1 MCRIASNFKAM
12 ITFFSCLALLIAS
25 YFIYGKFLDKLTD
38 IDENAQVPLDRL
50 RDGVDYMPLPRW
62 RIFLIQLLNIAGTG
76 PIFGAILGA
85 CYGPVAFLWITLG
98 GILFGA
104 MHDYMSGV
112 ISLRNDGKSLS
123 EIIGK
128 YLGGGM
134 HKFATVVIPLLMVL
148 VGGVFIVTPSQILA
162 NMTDI
167 PYMLWVAVIIVYYF
181 VATVLPIDKIIG
193 RIYPIFGAALIAMA
207 VMLFGV
213 IIFDDYQIP
222 ELTSFTNMHFKA
234 DTLPIIPTLF
244 ISIACGAISG
254 FHATQSP
261 LMARCMTNE
270 KQSRPIFFG
279 AMISESIIALIWA
292 AVAMAFF
299 GGVEALNEYMLA
311 NSSNAGVAVSFICD
325 TTLGRIGSILA
336 IMGVV
341 IAPITSGDTAF
352 RSARL
357 ILADMLHYDQKP
369 IYKRLIISLPLFA
382 LGIAIAFM
390 EFDVIWR
397 YFAWSNQTLSV
408 ITLWT
413 ITSWLMR
420 RGSRWSIIALV
431 PAICMTYV
439 CSSYFFVSGQFLGMG
454 ATPIAYIYGG
464 ATTAVIAGLMMYLI
478 RKNIRNEANI

>member
-1 MCRIASNFKAM
+1 MAV
-12 ITFFSCLALLIAS
+12 LVAS
-25 YFIYGKFLDKLTD
+25 YFLYGKFLDRLTGVD
-38 IDENAQVPLDRL
+38 AKAEVPAQRL
-50 RDGVDYMPLPRW
+50 YDGVDYMPLPRW

-85 CYGPVAFLWITLG
+85 CYGPVAFLWITIG
-98 GILFGA
+98 GVLFGA

-134 HKFATVVIPLLMVL
+134 HKLTTVVIPLLMVL

-162 NMTDI
+162 DKTDI
-167 PYMLWVAVIIVYYF
+167 PYMAWVAVIIVYYF

-193 RIYPIFGAALIAMA
+193 KIYPLFGAALIAMA

-213 IIFDDYQIP
+213 VVFGDYQIP
-222 ELTSFTNMHFKA
+222 ELTSFANMHYNA
-234 DTLPIIPTLF
+234 VNLPIIPTLF

-261 LMARCMTNE
+261 LMARCMTSE
-270 KQSRPIFFG
+270 CQSRPIFFG
-279 AMISESIIALIWA
+279 AMVSESIIALIWA

-299 GGVEALNEYMLA
+299 GGVEALNDYMQA
-311 NSSNAGVAVSFICD
+311 NGNNAGVAVSLICD
-325 TTLGRIGSILA
+325 TTLGRVGSILA

-357 ILADMLHYDQKP
+357 IVADMLHYDQKP
-369 IYKRLIISLPLFA
+369 IYKRLVISAPLFA
-382 LGIAIAFM
+382 MGIGIAFM

-397 YFAWSNQTLSV
+397 YFAWSNQALSV
-408 ITLWT
+408 ITLWM
-413 ITSWLMR
+413 ISSWLMR

-439 CSSYFFVSGQFLGMG
+439 CSSFFFVSGQFVGLG
-454 ATPIAYIYGG
+454 AVTEAYVYGG
-464 ATTAVIAGLMMYLI
+464 AATAVIAGLMIRLI
-478 RKNIRNEANI
+478 RKNIENETNI

>member
-1 MCRIASNFKAM
+1 M
-12 ITFFSCLALLIAS
+12 ITFFSCLAVLIAS
-25 YFIYGKFLDKLTD
+25 YFIYGKFLDRLTG
-38 IDENAQVPLDRL
+38 IDGNAQVPSERL
-50 RDGVDYMPLPRW
+50 YDGVDYMPLPRW

-85 CYGPVAFLWITLG
+85 CYGPVAFLWITIG
-98 GILFGA
+98 GVLFGA

-134 HKFATVVIPLLMVL
+134 HKLTTVVIPLLMVL
-148 VGGVFIVTPSQILA
+148 VGGVFIVTPSQILT

-167 PYMLWVAVIIVYYF
+167 PYLAWVAVIIVYYF

-193 RIYPIFGAALIAMA
+193 KIYPLFGAALIAMA

-213 IIFDDYQIP
+213 VMFGDYKIP
-222 ELTSFTNMHFKA
+222 ELTSFDNMHFNAAK
-234 DTLPIIPTLF
+234 LPIIPTLF

-270 KQSRPIFFG
+270 RQSRPIFFG
-279 AMISESIIALIWA
+279 AMVSESIIALIWA

-299 GGVEALNEYMLA
+299 GGVEALNDYMQA
-311 NSSNAGVAVSFICD
+311 NGSNAGVAVSLICD
-325 TTLGRIGSILA
+325 TTLGRVGSILA

-357 ILADMLHYDQKP
+357 ILADLLRFDQKP
-369 IYKRLIISLPLFA
+369 IYKRLIISAPLFA
-382 LGIAIAFM
+382 LGVAIAFM
-390 EFDVIWR
+390 DFDVIWR
-397 YFAWSNQTLSV
+397 YFAWSNQALSV
-408 ITLWT
+408 ITLWM
-413 ITSWLMR
+413 ITSWLMH

-439 CSSYFFVSGQFLGMG
+439 CSSFFFVSGQFVGMG
-454 ATPIAYIYGG
+454 ATPEAYIYGG

-478 RKNIRNEANI
+478 RKNIRG

>member
-1 MCRIASNFKAM
+1 M
-12 ITFFSCLALLIAS
+12 ITFLICLTVLIAS
-25 YFIYGKFLDKLTD
+25 YFLYGKSLDKLTCVD
-38 IDENAQVPLDRL
+38 GDAEVPSKRL
-50 RDGVDYMPLPRW
+50 YDGVDYMPLPRW

-85 CYGPVAFLWITLG
+85 CYGPVAFLWITIG
-98 GILFGA
+98 GVLFGA

-134 HKFATVVIPLLMVL
+134 HKLTTVVIPLLMVL

-162 NMTDI
+162 DKTDI
-167 PYMLWVAVIIVYYF
+167 PYLTWVAIIIVYYF
-181 VATVLPIDKIIG
+181 VATILPIDKIIG
-193 RIYPIFGAALIAMA
+193 KIYPIFGAALIAMA

-213 IIFDDYQIP
+213 IIFGDYSIP
-222 ELTSFTNMHFKA
+222 ELTSFTNMHFNA
-234 DTLPIIPTLF
+234 TNLPIIPTLF

-261 LMARCMTNE
+261 LMARCMTSE
-270 KQSRPIFFG
+270 RQSRPIFFG
-279 AMISESIIALIWA
+279 AMVSESIIALIWA
-292 AVAMAFF
+292 AMAMAFF
-299 GGVEALNEYMLA
+299 GGVEALNDYMQA
-311 NSSNAGVAVSFICD
+311 NGSNAGVAVSLICD
-325 TTLGRIGSILA
+325 TTLGRVGSILA

-357 ILADMLHYDQKP
+357 IVADMLHYDQKP
-369 IYKRLIISLPLFA
+369 ILKRLVVSAPLFA
-382 LGIAIAFM
+382 MGVGIAFM

-397 YFAWSNQTLSV
+397 YFAWSNQALSV
-408 ITLWT
+408 ITLWM

-431 PAICMTYV
+431 PAVCMTYV
-439 CSSYFFVSGQFLGMG
+439 CSSFFFVSGQFVGLG
-454 ATPIAYIYGG
+454 ATTSAYVYGG
-464 ATTAVIAGLMMYLI
+464 ATTAVIAGLMMRLI
-478 RKNIRNEANI
+478 KKNLRYEANI

>member
-1 MCRIASNFKAM
+1 MV
-12 ITFFSCLALLIAS
+12 TFLSCLAVLVAS
-25 YFIYGKFLDKLTD
+25 YFLYGKFLDRLTGVD
-38 IDENAQVPLDRL
+38 AKAEVPAQRL
-50 RDGVDYMPLPRW
+50 YDGVDYMPLPRW

-85 CYGPVAFLWITLG
+85 CYGPVAFLWITIG
-98 GILFGA
+98 GVLFGA

-134 HKFATVVIPLLMVL
+134 HKLTTVVIPLLMVL

-162 NMTDI
+162 DKTDI
-167 PYMLWVAVIIVYYF
+167 PYMAWVAVIIVYYF

-193 RIYPIFGAALIAMA
+193 KIYPLFGAALIAMA

-213 IIFDDYQIP
+213 VVFGDYQIP
-222 ELTSFTNMHFKA
+222 ELTSFANMHYNA
-234 DTLPIIPTLF
+234 VNLPIIPTLF

-261 LMARCMTNE
+261 LMARCMTSE
-270 KQSRPIFFG
+270 CQSRPIFFG
-279 AMISESIIALIWA
+279 AMVSESIIALIWA

-299 GGVEALNEYMLA
+299 GGVEALNDYMQA
-311 NSSNAGVAVSFICD
+311 NGNNAGVAVSLICD
-325 TTLGRIGSILA
+325 TTLGRVGSILA

-357 ILADMLHYDQKP
+357 IVADMLHYDQKP
-369 IYKRLIISLPLFA
+369 IYKRLVISAPLFA
-382 LGIAIAFM
+382 MGIGIAFM

-397 YFAWSNQTLSV
+397 YFAWSNQALSV
-408 ITLWT
+408 ITLWM
-413 ITSWLMR
+413 ISSWLMR

-439 CSSYFFVSGQFLGMG
+439 CSSFFFVSGQFVGLG
-454 ATPIAYIYGG
+454 AVTEAYVYGG
-464 ATTAVIAGLMMYLI
+464 AATAVIAGLMIRLI
-478 RKNIRNEANI
+478 RKNIENETNI

>member
-1 MCRIASNFKAM
+1 MVV
-12 ITFFSCLALLIAS
+12 LIAS
-25 YFIYGKFLDKLTD
+25 YFLYGKFLDRLTA
-38 IDENAQVPLDRL
+38 IDGKAQVPSERL
-50 RDGVDYMPLPRW
+50 YDGVDYMPLPRW

-85 CYGPVAFLWITLG
+85 CYGPVAFLWITIG
-98 GILFGA
+98 GVLFGA

-134 HKFATVVIPLLMVL
+134 HKLTTVLIPLLMVL

-162 NMTDI
+162 DKTAL
-167 PYMLWVAVIIVYYF
+167 PYMVWVAIIIAYYF

-193 RIYPIFGAALIAMA
+193 KIYPIFGAALIAMA

-213 IIFDDYQIP
+213 LIFGDYQIP
-222 ELTSFTNMHFKA
+222 ELTSFTNMHFNAEK
-234 DTLPIIPTLF
+234 LPIIPTLF

-292 AVAMAFF
+292 AMAMAFF
-299 GGVEALNEYMLA
+299 GGVEALNDYMQA
-311 NSSNAGVAVSFICD
+311 NGNNAGVAVSLICD

-369 IYKRLIISLPLFA
+369 IYKRLIVSLPLFA
-382 LGIAIAFM
+382 MGVGIAFM

-397 YFAWSNQTLSV
+397 YFAWSNQALSV
-408 ITLWT
+408 ITLWM

-439 CSSYFFVSGQFLGMG
+439 CSSFLFVSGQFVGMG
-454 ATPIAYIYGG
+454 ATPLAYIYGG
-464 ATTAVIAGLMMYLI
+464 AVTAVIAGLMMYI
-478 RKNIRNEANI
+478 IRNKIGNETNI

>member
-1 MCRIASNFKAM
+1 MV
-12 ITFFSCLALLIAS
+12 TFLSCLAVLVAS
-25 YFIYGKFLDKLTD
+25 YFLYGKFLDRLTGVD
-38 IDENAQVPLDRL
+38 AKAEVPAQRL
-50 RDGVDYMPLPRW
+50 YDGVDYMPLPRW

-85 CYGPVAFLWITLG
+85 CYGPVAFLWITIG
-98 GILFGA
+98 GVLFGA

-134 HKFATVVIPLLMVL
+134 HKLTTVVIPLLMVL

-162 NMTDI
+162 DKTDI
-167 PYMLWVAVIIVYYF
+167 PYMAWVAVIIVYYF

-193 RIYPIFGAALIAMA
+193 KIYPLFGAALITMA

-213 IIFDDYQIP
+213 VVFGDYQIP
-222 ELTSFTNMHFKA
+222 ELTSFANMHYNA
-234 DTLPIIPTLF
+234 VNLPIIPTLF

-261 LMARCMTNE
+261 LMARCMTSE
-270 KQSRPIFFG
+270 CQSRPIFFG
-279 AMISESIIALIWA
+279 AMVSESIIALIWA

-299 GGVEALNEYMLA
+299 GGVEALNDYMQA
-311 NSSNAGVAVSFICD
+311 NGNNAGVAVSLICD
-325 TTLGRIGSILA
+325 TTLGRVGSILA

-357 ILADMLHYDQKP
+357 IVADMLHYDQKP
-369 IYKRLIISLPLFA
+369 IYKRLVISTPLFA
-382 LGIAIAFM
+382 MGIGIAFM

-397 YFAWSNQTLSV
+397 YFAWSNQALSV
-408 ITLWT
+408 ITLWM
-413 ITSWLMR
+413 ISSWLMR

-439 CSSYFFVSGQFLGMG
+439 CSSFFFV
-454 ATPIAYIYGG
+454 
-464 ATTAVIAGLMMYLI
+464 
-478 RKNIRNEANI
+478 

>member
-1 MCRIASNFKAM
+1 MV
-12 ITFFSCLALLIAS
+12 TFLSCLTVLIAS
-25 YFIYGKFLDKLTD
+25 YFLYGKFLDRLTS
-38 IDENAQVPLDRL
+38 IDGDAEVPSQRL
-50 RDGVDYMPLPRW
+50 YDGVDYMPLPRW

-85 CYGPVAFLWITLG
+85 CYGPVAFLWITIG
-98 GILFGA
+98 GVLFGA

-134 HKFATVVIPLLMVL
+134 HKLTTVVIPLLMVL

-162 NMTDI
+162 DKTAV
-167 PYMLWVAVIIVYYF
+167 PYLVWVAVIIVYYF

-193 RIYPIFGAALIAMA
+193 KIYPIFGAALIAMA

-213 IIFDDYQIP
+213 IIFGDYEIP
-222 ELTSFTNMHFKA
+222 ELTSFANMHYNA
-234 DTLPIIPTLF
+234 EHLPIIPTLF

-261 LMARCMTNE
+261 LMARCMTSE
-270 KQSRPIFFG
+270 RQSRPIFFG
-279 AMISESIIALIWA
+279 AMVSESIIALVWA

-299 GGVEALNEYMLA
+299 GGVEALNDYMQA
-311 NSSNAGVAVSFICD
+311 NGNNAGVAVSLICD
-325 TTLGRIGSILA
+325 TTLGRVGSILA

-369 IYKRLIISLPLFA
+369 VFKRLVVSAPLFA
-382 LGIAIAFM
+382 MGVGIAFM

-397 YFAWSNQTLSV
+397 YFAWSNQALSV
-408 ITLWT
+408 ITLWM

-420 RGSRWSIIALV
+420 RGSCWSIIALV
-431 PAICMTYV
+431 PAIAMTYV
-439 CSSYFFVSGQFLGMG
+439 CSSFFFVSGQFVGLG
-454 ATPIAYIYGG
+454 AVTEAYVYGG
-464 ATTAVIAGLMMYLI
+464 AVTAVIAGLMIRLI
-478 RKNIRNEANI
+478 RKNIKNETNI

>member
-1 MCRIASNFKAM
+1 M
-12 ITFFSCLALLIAS
+12 ITFLICLAVLIAS
-25 YFIYGKFLDKLTD
+25 YFLYGKFLDKLTCVD
-38 IDENAQVPLDRL
+38 GDAEVPSKRL
-50 RDGVDYMPLPRW
+50 YDGVDYMPLPRW

-85 CYGPVAFLWITLG
+85 CYGPVAFLWITIG
-98 GILFGA
+98 GVLFGA

-134 HKFATVVIPLLMVL
+134 HKLTTVVIPLLMVL

-162 NMTDI
+162 DKTDI
-167 PYMLWVAVIIVYYF
+167 PYLTWVAIIIVYYF
-181 VATVLPIDKIIG
+181 VATILPIDKIIG
-193 RIYPIFGAALIAMA
+193 KIYPIFGAALIAMA

-213 IIFDDYQIP
+213 IIFGDYSIP
-222 ELTSFTNMHFKA
+222 ELTSFTNMHFNA
-234 DTLPIIPTLF
+234 TNLPIIPTLF

-270 KQSRPIFFG
+270 RQSRPIFFG
-279 AMISESIIALIWA
+279 AMVSESIIALIWA
-292 AVAMAFF
+292 AMAMAFF
-299 GGVEALNEYMLA
+299 GGVEALNDYMQA
-311 NSSNAGVAVSFICD
+311 NGSNAGVAVSLICD
-325 TTLGRIGSILA
+325 TTLGRVGSILA

-357 ILADMLHYDQKP
+357 IVADMLHYDQKP
-369 IYKRLIISLPLFA
+369 ILKRLVVSAPLFA
-382 LGIAIAFM
+382 MGVGIAFM

-397 YFAWSNQTLSV
+397 YFAWSNQALSV
-408 ITLWT
+408 ITLWM

-420 RGSRWSIIALV
+420 RGSRWSIIALI

-439 CSSYFFVSGQFLGMG
+439 CSSFFFVSGQFVGMG
-454 ATPIAYIYGG
+454 ATPLAYIYGG
-464 ATTAVIAGLMMYLI
+464 AATAVIAGLMMYLI
-478 RKNIRNEANI
+478 RKNIKNKVA

>member
-1 MCRIASNFKAM
+1 M
-12 ITFFSCLALLIAS
+12 ITFLICLAVLIAS
-25 YFIYGKFLDKLTD
+25 YFLYGKFLDKLTCVD
-38 IDENAQVPLDRL
+38 GDAEVPSKRL
-50 RDGVDYMPLPRW
+50 YDGVDYMPLPRW

-85 CYGPVAFLWITLG
+85 CYGPVAFLWITIG
-98 GILFGA
+98 GVLFGA

-134 HKFATVVIPLLMVL
+134 HKLTTVVIPLLMVL

-162 NMTDI
+162 DKTDI
-167 PYMLWVAVIIVYYF
+167 PYLTWVAIIIVYYF
-181 VATVLPIDKIIG
+181 VATILPIDKIIG
-193 RIYPIFGAALIAMA
+193 KIYPIFGAALIAMA

-213 IIFDDYQIP
+213 IIFGDYSIP
-222 ELTSFTNMHFKA
+222 ELTSFTNMHFNA
-234 DTLPIIPTLF
+234 TNLPIIPTLF

-270 KQSRPIFFG
+270 RQSRPIFFG
-279 AMISESIIALIWA
+279 AMVSESIIALIWA
-292 AVAMAFF
+292 AMAMAFF
-299 GGVEALNEYMLA
+299 GGVEALNDYMQA
-311 NSSNAGVAVSFICD
+311 NGSNAGVAVSLICD
-325 TTLGRIGSILA
+325 TTLGRVGSILA

-357 ILADMLHYDQKP
+357 IVADMLHYDQKP
-369 IYKRLIISLPLFA
+369 ILKRLVVSAPLFA
-382 LGIAIAFM
+382 MGVGIAFM

-397 YFAWSNQTLSV
+397 YFAWSNQALSV
-408 ITLWT
+408 ITLWM

-420 RGSRWSIIALV
+420 RGSRCSIIALI

-439 CSSYFFVSGQFLGMG
+439 CSSFFFVSGQFVGMG
-454 ATPIAYIYGG
+454 ATPLAYIYGG
-464 ATTAVIAGLMMYLI
+464 AATAVIAGLMMYLI
-478 RKNIRNEANI
+478 RKNIKNKVA

>member
-1 MCRIASNFKAM
+1 MAV
-12 ITFFSCLALLIAS
+12 LIAS
-25 YFIYGKFLDKLTD
+25 YFLYGKFLDRLTGVD
-38 IDENAQVPLDRL
+38 GKAQVPSERL
-50 RDGVDYMPLPRW
+50 YDGVDYMPLPRW

-85 CYGPVAFLWITLG
+85 CYGPVAFLWITIG
-98 GILFGA
+98 GVLFGA

-112 ISLRNDGKSLS
+112 VSLRNDGKSLS

-134 HKFATVVIPLLMVL
+134 HKFTTVVIPLLMVL

-162 NMTDI
+162 DKTDI
-167 PYMLWVAVIIVYYF
+167 PYMAWVATIIIYYV

-193 RIYPIFGAALIAMA
+193 KIYPLFGAALIAMA

-213 IIFDDYQIP
+213 VVFGDYQIP
-222 ELTSFTNMHFKA
+222 ELTSFANMHYNA
-234 DTLPIIPTLF
+234 ANLPIIPTLF

-279 AMISESIIALIWA
+279 AMVSESIIALIWA

-299 GGVEALNEYMLA
+299 GGVEALNDYMQT
-311 NSSNAGVAVSFICD
+311 NGSNAGVAVSLICD
-325 TTLGRIGSILA
+325 TTLGRVGSILA
-336 IMGVV
+336 ILGVV

-357 ILADMLHYDQKP
+357 IVADMLHYDQKP
-369 IYKRLIISLPLFA
+369 IYKRLIVSAPLFA
-382 LGIAIAFM
+382 MGISIAFM

-408 ITLWT
+408 ITLWM

-431 PAICMTYV
+431 PAVCMTYV
-439 CSSYFFVSGQFLGMG
+439 CSSFFFVSGQFVGLG
-454 ATPIAYIYGG
+454 AVTEAYVYGG
-464 ATTAVIAGLMMYLI
+464 AATAVIAGLMIRLI
-478 RKNIRNEANI
+478 KKNIENETNI

>member
-1 MCRIASNFKAM
+1 MAV
-12 ITFFSCLALLIAS
+12 LIAS
-25 YFIYGKFLDKLTD
+25 YFLYGKFLDKLTCVD
-38 IDENAQVPLDRL
+38 GDAEVPSKRL
-50 RDGVDYMPLPRW
+50 YDGVDYMPLPRW

-85 CYGPVAFLWITLG
+85 CYGPVAFLWITIG
-98 GILFGA
+98 GVLFGA

-134 HKFATVVIPLLMVL
+134 HKLTTVVIPLLMVL

-162 NMTDI
+162 DKTDI
-167 PYMLWVAVIIVYYF
+167 PYLTWVAIIIVYYF
-181 VATVLPIDKIIG
+181 VATILPIDKIIG
-193 RIYPIFGAALIAMA
+193 KIYPIFGAALIAMA

-213 IIFDDYQIP
+213 IIFGDYSIP
-222 ELTSFTNMHFKA
+222 ELTSFTNMHFNA
-234 DTLPIIPTLF
+234 TNLPIIPTLF

-270 KQSRPIFFG
+270 RQSRPIFFG
-279 AMISESIIALIWA
+279 AMVSESIIALIWA
-292 AVAMAFF
+292 AMAMAFF
-299 GGVEALNEYMLA
+299 GGVEALNDYMQA
-311 NSSNAGVAVSFICD
+311 NGSNAGVAVSLICD
-325 TTLGRIGSILA
+325 TTLGRVGSILA

-357 ILADMLHYDQKP
+357 IVADMLHYDQKP
-369 IYKRLIISLPLFA
+369 ILKRLVVSAPLFA
-382 LGIAIAFM
+382 MGVGIAFM

-397 YFAWSNQTLSV
+397 YFAWSNQALSV
-408 ITLWT
+408 ITLWM

-420 RGSRWSIIALV
+420 RGSRWSIIALI

-439 CSSYFFVSGQFLGMG
+439 CSSFFFVSGQFVGMG
-454 ATPIAYIYGG
+454 ATPLAYIYGG
-464 ATTAVIAGLMMYLI
+464 AATAVIAGLMMYLI
-478 RKNIRNEANI
+478 RKNIKNKVA